1 MRIVHHGMHQRR
13 ISRIRQCK
21 ADMSAPEH
29 GLGTHFC
36 AAEQRRYLCLHR
48 AHGEKA
54 LLRRNAKPL
63 RKRTRKL
70 VALRTGADIFLLH
83 GCNSCA
89 AQQGGSGFPR
99 RRISVKQAQCTVLP
113 KIINSVV
120 HLSTFVKRGNEKN
133 S

>member
-1 MRIVHHGMHQRR
+1 
-13 ISRIRQCK
+13 
-21 ADMSAPEH
+21 MSAPEH

-36 AAEQRRYLCLHR
+36 TTEQRRRLRLRR

-63 RKRTRKL
+63 RKRARKL
-70 VALRTGADIFLLH
+70 VALRTGAEILILR

-99 RRISVKQAQCTVLP
+99 RRISVKQAQYTALP

-120 HLSTFVKRGNEKN
+120 HLSTLVKRGNEKN